1 MADCSEIYAAIAR
14 LERKIDSIPRV
25 NEQAIIQKSVNLSK
39 SALLPEFAKYAPLA
53 AFGAVQSKVNLLGGK
68 VNVLG
73 NSLDGLRYTTN
84 QLGSRVNVASKVAN
98 NAKVATDKLGR
109 NVIDQSKKLGEL
121 GSKYVKLDQKMGG
134 LLSKI
139 NQLGSRLGNLAQRIL
154 PLFNLIGAVAGLYAL
169 YATLRVVFPRLDA
182 QDRELDAQR
191 QALSDNLSAA
201 HRGIN
206 LARAA
211 QRTAD
216 DALSRSKQTAYELVG
231 VRASAYAAQ
240 QTANDGV
247 ATANRARGEATQA
260 QRTADAANSKASDA
274 VNALPAIKSSTAT
287 AQRTA
292 DAANSK
298 ASDAV
303 NALPAIRSSTA
314 TAQRTADA
322 ALEQISSIRSTAQKA
337 SNQAAQAL
345 NQQPKTGLTTTPST
359 GITRSEAELTR
370 FINTTVRQSTGITA
384 EQARAEQIRQQQ
396 VVIPQ
401 IVNQTIQQSPVIQ
414 QIQNT
419 VNIQQPTQ
427 NVNAAIQ
434 QSPTI
439 QQLQNTIK
447 AQEKVNE
454 VSNQKLD
461 AVSQKIDNLTT
472 INNQQT
478 TLLGSIQDIIKGIQR
493 IINGFVGQ
501 INNLVNQFSIVI
513 NQIND
518 LINKLNTFIQNV
530 NNQLRSILNYLI
542 AALAILTFMQPL
554 IPIILAN
561 TVSIIGRLA
570 AIKTFL
576 EKFAKSIHLDKVL
589 NALTLIVSLHNAA
602 MLSRNL
608 GQTLGDLTSQALTV
622 VGIKDENGGTIDV
635 NEILS
640 KQTNAFFES
649 ILGAEVWAGIKTSW
663 IKANNILASASQIM
677 WTVRSLFDSGRE
689 ILEWT
694 AENTGK
700 IGNAL
705 KRFRVVGENAYKWM
719 PERVTATNAW
729 ALKVDRMREGI
740 DSLDDAA
747 SSLTGVLGE
756 VQNIQ
761 SEFGELQ
768 EQKQQFENNLK
779 EFTPKDR
786 EDNEP
791 VKQAVAAGK
800 IASKAPEGIETV
812 FRGEG
817 ESEDAGT

>member
-274 VNALPAIKSSTAT
+274 VNALPAIK
-287 AQRTA
+287 
-292 DAANSK
+292 
-298 ASDAV
+298 
-303 NALPAIRSSTA
+303 SSTA